1 MANRND
7 LRSSLRAADKRR
19 QRRVEAFAA
28 SSPQNAGNEPAD
40 ANSVRVDA
48 VGAIVT
54 AAVAYSQLDC
64 CRLDAVLVSG
74 LRGYVK
80 QSSPQREQARGF
92 YELLCRLADELGQK
106 HPGFDPRQFR
116 NAVHELLEMAK
127 GYDSNNPHDTRFLD
141 FLELLSRG

>member
-19 QRRVEAFAA
+19 QRRVEAFSSS
-28 SSPQNAGNEPAD
+28 SSPESLKDVSD
-40 ANSVRVDA
+40 AHAVSVDA
-48 VGAIVT
+48 VDAIVR
-54 AAVAYSQLDC
+54 AAVAYCQGEG
-64 CRLDAVLVSG
+64 CRFDAVLVNG
-74 LRGYVK
+74 LRGYIK

-92 YELLCRLADELGQK
+92 FELLCRLADELVQK
-106 HPGFDPRQFR
+106 HPGFAPRQFR
-116 NAVHELLEMAK
+116 NAVQELLEMAN